1 MLPRKLKMYVKEP
14 PEKESKQSMDTM
26 DFSLHKRDDSILT
39 ETINI
44 IPAEDDVFLPHLIR
58 PLTLFGAG
66 MVKAVNAAVSKNEL
80 IGIVSLKYNVE
91 QPKHTDFY
99 DIGTAMKVI
108 QVVESTS
115 DYIKVLIEGVVRIR
129 ITEYIQTEPYYKA
142 RVEELREFTEK
153 SETIDVLVQSVKTLF
168 KLSAMLGKTLPKKII
183 PMIDNINNPS
193 ILADLVAI
201 YLELSIDEKQ
211 KLLEMVDP
219 QKRLRIVFHH
229 LNKDV
234 QLREVQGKIDED
246 VAKEMSKA
254 QREYFLREQ
263 LKAIQ
268 KELGKEDPHIEEIN
282 KLEERIKEAKMPKE
296 VEIVAIK
303 ELDRL
308 RDINPA
314 SAEYPVSRTYLES
327 LINIPW
333 NKKTTDRL
341 DIHQAE
347 KILDED
353 HYGLEKVK
361 ERILEFLSVH
371 KLKEKIR
378 GPILCF
384 CGPPGT
390 GKTSLGK
397 SIARALGRRF
407 IRISLGGIRDE
418 AEIRGHRRTYVGALP
433 GRIMQEICRAGYS
446 NPVFML
452 DEIDKIGAD
461 FRGDPASALL
471 EVLDPEQNFS
481 FVDNYLDISFD
492 LSNVLFITT
501 ANILDTVH
509 TSLKDRME
517 VIYLSGYSEDEKL
530 KIAHKFLIP
539 KQIKENGLEQHIIT
553 FQDQS
558 IFKVIRDYTR
568 EAGLRNLEREI
579 ASVCRK
585 VAKEIVAGAQITK
598 ESSPNLVEKFLGP
611 RKYFYQVADEEDR
624 IGVVTGLAWT
634 ETGGDIIFVE
644 ASRMKG
650 EKELTLTGQ
659 LGNVMQESAIAA
671 LSYIRSNAKRL
682 GIDEHFYDTS
692 EIHIHVPSGAIPKDG
707 PSAGITMCIALIS
720 LLTGRQAR
728 REAALTGEI
737 TLTGNM
743 LPIGGIKEKVLAAIR
758 AGVKTI
764 ILPAKN
770 KDDFEEIDKEIRQK
784 IQCIYIQK
792 VDEAINHVLI

>member
-1 MLPRKLKMYVKEP
+1 MTKKAK
-14 PEKESKQSMDTM
+14 
-26 DFSLHKRDDSILT
+26 FSFHKRDDGILP
-39 ETINI
+39 EIVSI
-44 IPAEDDVFLPHLIR
+44 IPLKDDVVFPHLIR
-58 PLTLFGAG
+58 PLSLSGEET
-66 MVKAVNAAVSKNEL
+66 VKALNEAVSRNEL
-80 IGIVSLKYNVE
+80 IGLVALKYDVE
-91 QPKHTDFY
+91 SPKHTDFY
-99 DIGTAMKVI
+99 DVGTAARIV
-108 QVVESTS
+108 QVFESTS
-115 DYIKVLIEGVVRIR
+115 NNIKFLVEGVVRIKV
-129 ITEYIQTEPYYKA
+129 IEYLQTEPHYKA
-142 RVEELREFTEK
+142 RIEELREFTEK

-168 KLSAMLGKTLPKKII
+168 KLSAMLGKTLPKDIL
-183 PMIDNINNPS
+183 PMIDNVNNPS
-193 ILADLVAI
+193 MLADLVAI
-201 YLELSIDEKQ
+201 YLELSVDEKQ
-211 KLLEMVDP
+211 KLLEMIDP
-219 QKRLRIVFHH
+219 QKRLRIVFHY
-229 LNKDV
+229 LNKEV
-234 QLREVQGKIDED
+234 QIREVQGKIDEE
-246 VAKEMSKA
+246 VAKEMTKT

-268 KELGKEDPHIEEIN
+268 KELGKDDPHMEEIN

-296 VEIVAIK
+296 VEEVAIK

-314 SAEYPVSRTYLES
+314 SAEYPVSRTYLDY

-333 NKKTTDRL
+333 NKKTVDSL
-341 DIHQAE
+341 DIRQAE
-347 KILDED
+347 KILNED

-371 KLKEKIR
+371 KLKEKLK

-397 SIARALGRRF
+397 SIARALGRKF

-433 GRIMQEICRAGYS
+433 GRVMQEICRAGYS

-481 FVDNYLDISFD
+481 FVDHYLDVSFD

-509 TSLKDRME
+509 TALKDRME
-517 VIYLSGYSEDEKL
+517 VIYLPGYSEDEKL
-530 KIAHKFLIP
+530 KIAQQFLIP
-539 KQIKENGLEQHIIT
+539 KQLRENGLEEHPVI
-553 FQDQS
+553 FMDQS
-558 IFKVIRDYTR
+558 IYKIILEYTR

-579 ASVCRK
+579 ASICRK
-585 VAKEIVAGAQITK
+585 IAKEIVAGEQITK
-598 ESSPNLVEKFLGP
+598 EVRPDSVEKFLGP
-611 RKYFYQVADEEDR
+611 RKYFYQVTDEEDR

-659 LGNVMQESAIAA
+659 LGDVMQESAIAA

-682 GIDEHFYDTS
+682 DIEENFYDTS

-707 PSAGITMCIALIS
+707 PSAGITMCMALIS
-720 LLTGRQAR
+720 LLTGRYAK
-728 REAALTGEI
+728 REVALTGEV
-737 TLTGNM
+737 TLTGNV
-743 LPIGGIKEKVLAAIR
+743 LPIGGVKEKVLAAIR

-764 ILPAKN
+764 VLPLKN
-770 KDDFEEIDKEIRQK
+770 KDDFEEIDAEIRNK
-784 IQCIYIQK
+784 IRCVYIQK
-792 VDEAINHVLI
+792 IDDAINTVLIQKQ

>member
-1 MLPRKLKMYVKEP
+1 LEMTKKAK
-14 PEKESKQSMDTM
+14 
-26 DFSLHKRDDSILT
+26 FSFHRRDDGILP
-39 ETINI
+39 EIISI
-44 IPAEDDVFLPHLIR
+44 IPLKDDVVFPHLIR
-58 PLTLFGAG
+58 PLSLSGEET
-66 MVKAVNAAVSKNEL
+66 VKALNEAISRNEL
-80 IGIVSLKYNVE
+80 IGIVALKYDVE
-91 QPKHTDFY
+91 SPKHTDFY
-99 DIGTAMKVI
+99 DVGTAAKIV
-108 QVVESTS
+108 QVFESTS
-115 DYIKVLIEGVVRIR
+115 DNIKFLVEGVVRIKVV
-129 ITEYIQTEPYYKA
+129 EYLQTEPHYKA
-142 RVEELREFTEK
+142 RIQELREFTEK

-168 KLSAMLGKTLPKKII
+168 KLSAMLGKTLPKDII
-183 PMIDNINNPS
+183 PMIDNVNNPS
-193 ILADLVAI
+193 MLADLVAI

-211 KLLEMVDP
+211 KLLEMIDP
-219 QKRLRIVFHH
+219 QKRLRIVFHY
-229 LNKDV
+229 LNKEV
-234 QLREVQGKIDED
+234 QVREVQGKIDEE
-246 VAKEMSKA
+246 VAKEMTKA

-263 LKAIQ
+263 LKAIH
-268 KELGKEDPHIEEIN
+268 KELGKDDPHMEEIN

-296 VEIVAIK
+296 VEEVAIK
-303 ELDRL
+303 ELERL

-314 SAEYPVSRTYLES
+314 SAEYPVSRTYLDY

-333 NKKTTDRL
+333 SKKTVDNL
-341 DIHQAE
+341 DIRQAE
-347 KILDED
+347 KILNED

-371 KLKEKIR
+371 KLKEKLK

-397 SIARALGRRF
+397 SIARSLGRKF

-433 GRIMQEICRAGYS
+433 GRVMQEICRAGYS

-481 FVDNYLDISFD
+481 FVDHYLDVSFD

-509 TSLKDRME
+509 TALKDRME
-517 VIYLSGYSEDEKL
+517 VIYLPGYSEDEKL
-530 KIAHKFLIP
+530 KIAQQFLIP
-539 KQIKENGLEQHIIT
+539 KQIRENGLEEHPVM
-553 FQDQS
+553 FQDRS
-558 IFKVIRDYTR
+558 IYKIILEYTR

-579 ASVCRK
+579 ASICRK
-585 VAKEIVAGAQITK
+585 IAKEIVAGEQITK
-598 ESSPNLVEKFLGP
+598 EIKPEGVEKFLGP
-611 RKYFYQVADEEDR
+611 RKFFYQVTDEEDR
-624 IGVVTGLAWT
+624 IGVATGLAWT

-659 LGNVMQESAIAA
+659 LGDVMQESAIAA

-682 GIDEHFYDTS
+682 SIDENFYDTS

-707 PSAGITMCIALIS
+707 PSAGITMCMALVS
-720 LLTGRQAR
+720 LLTGRYAR
-728 REAALTGEI
+728 REVALTGEV
-737 TLTGNM
+737 TLTGNV
-743 LPIGGIKEKVLAAIR
+743 LPIGGVKEKVLAAIR

-764 ILPAKN
+764 VLPLKN
-770 KDDFEEIDKEIRQK
+770 KDDFEEIDAEIRNK
-784 IQCIYIQK
+784 IQCVYIQK
-792 VDEAINHVLI
+792 IDDAINTVLIQKQ

>member
-1 MLPRKLKMYVKEP
+1 MTKKAK
-14 PEKESKQSMDTM
+14 
-26 DFSLHKRDDSILT
+26 FSFHRRDDGILP
-39 ETINI
+39 EIVSI
-44 IPAEDDVFLPHLIR
+44 IPLKDDVVFPHLIR
-58 PLTLFGAG
+58 PLSLSGEET
-66 MVKAVNAAVSKNEL
+66 VKALNEAISRNEL
-80 IGIVSLKYNVE
+80 IGIVALKYAVDS
-91 QPKHTDFY
+91 PKHTDFY
-99 DIGTAMKVI
+99 DVGTAAKIV
-108 QVVESTS
+108 QVFESTS
-115 DYIKVLIEGVVRIR
+115 DNIKFLVEGVVRIKVV
-129 ITEYIQTEPYYKA
+129 EYLQTEPHYKA
-142 RVEELREFTEK
+142 RIEELREFTEK

-168 KLSAMLGKTLPKKII
+168 KLSAMLGKTLPKDII
-183 PMIDNINNPS
+183 PMIDNVNNPS
-193 ILADLVAI
+193 MLADLVAI

-211 KLLEMVDP
+211 KLLEMIDP
-219 QKRLRIVFHH
+219 QKRLRIVFHY
-229 LNKDV
+229 LNKEV
-234 QLREVQGKIDED
+234 QTREVQGKIDEE
-246 VAKEMSKA
+246 VAKELTKT

-263 LKAIQ
+263 LKAIH
-268 KELGKEDPHIEEIN
+268 KELGKDDPHLEEIN
-282 KLEERIKEAKMPKE
+282 KLEEKIKEAKMPKE
-296 VEIVAIK
+296 VEEVAIK
-303 ELDRL
+303 ELERL

-314 SAEYPVSRTYLES
+314 SAEYPVSRTYLDY

-333 NKKTTDRL
+333 NKKTVDNL

-371 KLKEKIR
+371 KLKEKLK

-397 SIARALGRRF
+397 SIARSLGRKF

-433 GRIMQEICRAGYS
+433 GRVMQEICRAGYS

-481 FVDNYLDISFD
+481 FVDHYLDVSFD

-509 TSLKDRME
+509 TALKDRME
-517 VIYLSGYSEDEKL
+517 VIYLPGYSEDEKL
-530 KIAHKFLIP
+530 KIAQQFLIP
-539 KQIKENGLEQHIIT
+539 KQIRENGLEEHPVI
-553 FQDQS
+553 FQDPS
-558 IFKVIRDYTR
+558 IYKVIREYTR

-579 ASVCRK
+579 ASICRK
-585 VAKEIVAGAQITK
+585 IAKEIVAGEQITK
-598 ESSPNLVEKFLGP
+598 EIKPEGVEKFLGP
-611 RKYFYQVADEEDR
+611 RKFFYQVTDEEDR

-659 LGNVMQESAIAA
+659 LGDVMQESAIAA

-682 GIDEHFYDTS
+682 GIDENFYDTS

-707 PSAGITMCIALIS
+707 PSAGITMCMSLVS
-720 LLTGRQAR
+720 LLTGRYAR
-728 REAALTGEI
+728 REVALTGEV
-737 TLTGNM
+737 TLTGNV
-743 LPIGGIKEKVLAAIR
+743 LPIGGVKEKVLAAIR

-764 ILPAKN
+764 VLPLKN
-770 KDDFEEIDKEIRQK
+770 KDDFEEINAEIRNK
-784 IQCIYIQK
+784 IQCVYIQK
-792 VDEAINHVLI
+792 IDDAVNTVLI

>member
-1 MLPRKLKMYVKEP
+1 MTKKAK
-14 PEKESKQSMDTM
+14 
-26 DFSLHKRDDSILT
+26 FSFHRRDDGILP
-39 ETINI
+39 EIISI
-44 IPAEDDVFLPHLIR
+44 IPLKDDVVFPHLIR
-58 PLTLFGAG
+58 PLSLSGEET
-66 MVKAVNAAVSKNEL
+66 VKALNEAISRNEL
-80 IGIVSLKYNVE
+80 IGIVALRYDVE
-91 QPKHTDFY
+91 SPKHTDFY
-99 DIGTAMKVI
+99 DVGTAAKVI
-108 QVVESTS
+108 QVFESTS
-115 DYIKVLIEGVVRIR
+115 DNIKFLLEGVVRIK
-129 ITEYIQTEPYYKA
+129 ITEYLQTEPYYKA
-142 RVEELREFTEK
+142 RIEELREFTEK

-168 KLSAMLGKTLPKKII
+168 KLSAMLGKTLPKDII
-183 PMIDNINNPS
+183 PMIDNVNNPS
-193 ILADLVAI
+193 MLADLVTI

-211 KLLEMVDP
+211 KLLEMIDP
-219 QKRLRIVFHH
+219 QKRLRIVFHY
-229 LNKDV
+229 LNKEV
-234 QLREVQGKIDED
+234 QIREVRGKIDEE
-246 VAKEMSKA
+246 VTKEMTKA

-268 KELGKEDPHIEEIN
+268 KELGKDDPHMEEIN

-296 VEIVAIK
+296 VEEVAIK
-303 ELDRL
+303 ELERL

-314 SAEYPVSRTYLES
+314 SAEYPVSRTYLDY

-333 NKKTTDRL
+333 NKKTVDNL

-347 KILDED
+347 KILNED

-371 KLKEKIR
+371 KLKEKLK

-397 SIARALGRRF
+397 SIARALGRKF

-433 GRIMQEICRAGYS
+433 GRVMQEICRSGYS

-481 FVDNYLDISFD
+481 FVDHYLDVSFD

-509 TSLKDRME
+509 ISLKDRME
-517 VIYLSGYSEDEKL
+517 VIYLPGYSEDEKL
-530 KIAHKFLIP
+530 KIAQQFLIP
-539 KQIKENGLEQHIIT
+539 KQIRENGLEGHPVM

-558 IFKVIRDYTR
+558 IYKVILEYTR

-579 ASVCRK
+579 ASICRK
-585 VAKEIVAGAQITK
+585 IAKEIVAGQQITS
-598 ESSPNLVEKFLGP
+598 EVRPEIVEKFLGP
-611 RKYFYQVADEEDR
+611 RKFFYQVTDEEDR
-624 IGVVTGLAWT
+624 IGVATGIAWT

-659 LGNVMQESAIAA
+659 LGDVMQESAIAA

-682 GIDEHFYDTS
+682 GIDENFYDTS

-707 PSAGITMCIALIS
+707 PSAGITMCMALIS
-720 LLTGRQAR
+720 LLTGKYAR
-728 REAALTGEI
+728 REVALTGEV
-737 TLTGNM
+737 TLTGNI
-743 LPIGGIKEKVLAAIR
+743 LPIGGVKEKVLAAIR

-764 ILPAKN
+764 VLPLKN
-770 KDDFEEIDKEIRQK
+770 KDDFEEIDAEIRNK
-784 IQCIYIQK
+784 IQCVYIQK
-792 VDEAINHVLI
+792 IDDAINTVLI

>member
-1 MLPRKLKMYVKEP
+1 
-14 PEKESKQSMDTM
+14 
-26 DFSLHKRDDSILT
+26 
-39 ETINI
+39 
-44 IPAEDDVFLPHLIR
+44 
-58 PLTLFGAG
+58 
-66 MVKAVNAAVSKNEL
+66 
-80 IGIVSLKYNVE
+80 
-91 QPKHTDFY
+91 
-99 DIGTAMKVI
+99 
-108 QVVESTS
+108 
-115 DYIKVLIEGVVRIR
+115 
-129 ITEYIQTEPYYKA
+129 
-142 RVEELREFTEK
+142 
-153 SETIDVLVQSVKTLF
+153 
-168 KLSAMLGKTLPKKII
+168 
-183 PMIDNINNPS
+183 
-193 ILADLVAI
+193 

-211 KLLEMVDP
+211 KLLEMIDP
-219 QKRLRIVFHH
+219 QKRLRIVFHY
-229 LNKDV
+229 LNKEV
-234 QLREVQGKIDED
+234 QIREVRGKIDEE
-246 VAKEMSKA
+246 VTKEMTKA

-268 KELGKEDPHIEEIN
+268 KELGKDDPHMEEIN

-296 VEIVAIK
+296 VEEVAIK
-303 ELDRL
+303 ELERL

-314 SAEYPVSRTYLES
+314 SAEYPVSRTYLDY

-333 NKKTTDRL
+333 NKKTVDSL
-341 DIHQAE
+341 DIRQAE
-347 KILDED
+347 KILNED

-371 KLKEKIR
+371 KLKEKLK

-397 SIARALGRRF
+397 SIARSLGRKF

-433 GRIMQEICRAGYS
+433 GRVMQEICRAGYS

-481 FVDNYLDISFD
+481 FVDHYLDVSFD

-509 TSLKDRME
+509 ISLKDRME
-517 VIYLSGYSEDEKL
+517 VIYLPGYSEDEKL
-530 KIAHKFLIP
+530 KIAQQFLIP
-539 KQIKENGLEQHIIT
+539 KQIRENGLEGHPVM

-558 IFKVIRDYTR
+558 IYKVIREYTR

-579 ASVCRK
+579 ASICRK
-585 VAKEIVAGAQITK
+585 IAKEIVAGEQITS
-598 ESSPNLVEKFLGP
+598 EVRPEIVEKFLGP
-611 RKYFYQVADEEDR
+611 RKFFYQVTDEEDR
-624 IGVVTGLAWT
+624 IGVATGLAWT

-659 LGNVMQESAIAA
+659 LGDVMQESAIAA

-682 GIDEHFYDTS
+682 GIDENFYDTS

-707 PSAGITMCIALIS
+707 PSAGITMCMALIS
-720 LLTGRQAR
+720 LLTGRYAR
-728 REAALTGEI
+728 REVALTGEV
-737 TLTGNM
+737 TLTGNV
-743 LPIGGIKEKVLAAIR
+743 LPIGGVKEKVLAAIR

-764 ILPAKN
+764 VLPLKN
-770 KDDFEEIDKEIRQK
+770 KDDFEE
-784 IQCIYIQK
+784 
-792 VDEAINHVLI
+792 

>member
-1 MLPRKLKMYVKEP
+1 MTKKAN
-14 PEKESKQSMDTM
+14 
-26 DFSLHKRDDSILT
+26 FSFHRRDDGILP
-39 ETINI
+39 EIISI
-44 IPAEDDVFLPHLIR
+44 IPLKDDVVFPHLIR
-58 PLTLFGAG
+58 PVSLSGEET
-66 MVKAVNAAVSKNEL
+66 VKALNEAISRNEL
-80 IGIVSLKYNVE
+80 IGIVALKYDVE
-91 QPKHTDFY
+91 SPKHTDFY
-99 DIGTAMKVI
+99 DVGTAAKIVH
-108 QVVESTS
+108 VFESTS
-115 DYIKVLIEGVVRIR
+115 DNIKFLLEGVVRIKVV
-129 ITEYIQTEPYYKA
+129 EYLQTEPHYKA
-142 RVEELREFTEK
+142 RIEELREFTEK

-168 KLSAMLGKTLPKKII
+168 KLSAMLGKTLPKDII
-183 PMIDNINNPS
+183 PMIDNVNNPS
-193 ILADLVAI
+193 MLADLVTI

-211 KLLEMVDP
+211 KLLEMIDP
-219 QKRLRIVFHH
+219 QKRLRIVFHY
-229 LNKDV
+229 LNKEV
-234 QLREVQGKIDED
+234 QIREVRGKIDEE
-246 VAKEMSKA
+246 VTKEMTKA

-263 LKAIQ
+263 LKAVQ
-268 KELGKEDPHIEEIN
+268 KELGKDDPHMEEIN

-296 VEIVAIK
+296 VEEVAIK
-303 ELDRL
+303 ELERL

-314 SAEYPVSRTYLES
+314 SAEYPVSRTYLDY

-333 NKKTTDRL
+333 NKKTVDSL

-347 KILDED
+347 KILNED

-371 KLKEKIR
+371 KLKEKLK

-397 SIARALGRRF
+397 SIARSLGRKF

-433 GRIMQEICRAGYS
+433 GRVMQEICRAGYS

-481 FVDNYLDISFD
+481 FVDHYLDVSFD

-509 TSLKDRME
+509 ISLKDRME
-517 VIYLSGYSEDEKL
+517 VIYLPGYSEDEKL
-530 KIAHKFLIP
+530 KIAQQFLIP
-539 KQIKENGLEQHIIT
+539 KQIRENGLEEHPVI

-558 IFKVIRDYTR
+558 IYKVILEYTR

-579 ASVCRK
+579 ASICRK
-585 VAKEIVAGAQITK
+585 IAKEIVAGEQITS
-598 ESSPNLVEKFLGP
+598 EVRPEIVEKFLGP
-611 RKYFYQVADEEDR
+611 RKFFYQVTDEEDR

-659 LGNVMQESAIAA
+659 LGDVMQESAIAA

-682 GIDEHFYDTS
+682 GIDENFYDTS

-707 PSAGITMCIALIS
+707 PSAGITMCMALIS
-720 LLTGRQAR
+720 LLTGRYAR
-728 REAALTGEI
+728 REVALTGEV
-737 TLTGNM
+737 TLTGNI
-743 LPIGGIKEKVLAAIR
+743 LPIGGVKEKVLAAIR
-758 AGVKTI
+758 AGVKTLV
-764 ILPAKN
+764 LPLKN
-770 KDDFEEIDKEIRQK
+770 KDDFEEINAEIRNK
-784 IQCIYIQK
+784 IQCVYIQK
-792 VDEAINHVLI
+792 IDDAINTVLI

>member
-1 MLPRKLKMYVKEP
+1 MTKKAN
-14 PEKESKQSMDTM
+14 
-26 DFSLHKRDDSILT
+26 FSFHRRDDGVLPEVIS
-39 ETINI
+39 I
-44 IPAEDDVFLPHLIR
+44 IPLKDDVVFPHLIR
-58 PLTLFGAG
+58 PLSLSGEET
-66 MVKAVNAAVSKNEL
+66 VKALNEAISRNEL
-80 IGIVSLKYNVE
+80 IGIVALKYDVE
-91 QPKHTDFY
+91 SPKHTDFY
-99 DIGTAMKVI
+99 DVGTAAKIV
-108 QVVESTS
+108 QVFESTS
-115 DYIKVLIEGVVRIR
+115 DNIKFLVEGVVRIKVV
-129 ITEYIQTEPYYKA
+129 EYLQTEPHYKA
-142 RVEELREFTEK
+142 RIQELREFTEK

-168 KLSAMLGKTLPKKII
+168 KLSAMLGKTLPKDII
-183 PMIDNINNPS
+183 PMIDNVNNPS
-193 ILADLVAI
+193 MLADLVAI

-211 KLLEMVDP
+211 KLLEMIDP
-219 QKRLRIVFHH
+219 QKRLRIVFHY
-229 LNKDV
+229 LNKEV
-234 QLREVQGKIDED
+234 QIREVQGKIDDE
-246 VAKEMSKA
+246 VAKEMTKA

-263 LKAIQ
+263 LKAIH
-268 KELGKEDPHIEEIN
+268 KELGKDDPHMEEIN

-296 VEIVAIK
+296 VEEVAIK
-303 ELDRL
+303 ELERL

-314 SAEYPVSRTYLES
+314 SAEYPVSRTYLDY

-333 NKKTTDRL
+333 NKKTVDNL

-371 KLKEKIR
+371 KLKEKLK

-397 SIARALGRRF
+397 SIARSLGRKF

-433 GRIMQEICRAGYS
+433 GRVMQEICRAGYS

-481 FVDNYLDISFD
+481 FVDHYLDVSFD

-509 TSLKDRME
+509 TALKDRME
-517 VIYLSGYSEDEKL
+517 VIYLPGYSEDEKL
-530 KIAHKFLIP
+530 KIAQQFLIP
-539 KQIKENGLEQHIIT
+539 KQIRENGLEEHPVI

-558 IFKVIRDYTR
+558 IYKVIREYTR

-579 ASVCRK
+579 ASICRK
-585 VAKEIVAGAQITK
+585 IAKEIVAGEPITNEIK
-598 ESSPNLVEKFLGP
+598 PEGVEKFLGP
-611 RKYFYQVADEEDR
+611 RKFFYQVTDEEDR

-659 LGNVMQESAIAA
+659 LGDVMQESAIAA

-682 GIDEHFYDTS
+682 GIDENFYDTS

-707 PSAGITMCIALIS
+707 PSAGITMCMALVS
-720 LLTGRQAR
+720 LLTGRHAR
-728 REAALTGEI
+728 REVALTGEV
-737 TLTGNM
+737 TLTGNV
-743 LPIGGIKEKVLAAIR
+743 LPIGGVKEKVLAAIR

-764 ILPAKN
+764 VLPLKN
-770 KDDFEEIDKEIRQK
+770 KDDFEEIGAEIRSK
-784 IQCIYIQK
+784 IQCVYIQK
-792 VDEAINHVLI
+792 IDDAVNTVLV

>member
-1 MLPRKLKMYVKEP
+1 MTKKAK
-14 PEKESKQSMDTM
+14 
-26 DFSLHKRDDSILT
+26 FSFHRRDDGILP
-39 ETINI
+39 EIISI
-44 IPAEDDVFLPHLIR
+44 IPLKDDVVFPHLIR
-58 PLTLFGAG
+58 PLSLSGEET
-66 MVKAVNAAVSKNEL
+66 VKALNEAISRNEL
-80 IGIVSLKYNVE
+80 IGIVALKYDVE
-91 QPKHTDFY
+91 SPKHTDFY
-99 DIGTAMKVI
+99 DVGTAAKVI
-108 QVVESTS
+108 QVFESTS
-115 DYIKVLIEGVVRIR
+115 DNIKFLLEGVIRIKV
-129 ITEYIQTEPYYKA
+129 TEYLQTEPYYKA

-168 KLSAMLGKTLPKKII
+168 KLSAMLGKTLPKDII
-183 PMIDNINNPS
+183 PMIDNVNNPS
-193 ILADLVAI
+193 MLADLVAI

-211 KLLEMVDP
+211 KLLEMIDP
-219 QKRLRIVFHH
+219 QKRLRIVFHY
-229 LNKDV
+229 LNKEV
-234 QLREVQGKIDED
+234 QIREVRGKIDEE
-246 VAKEMSKA
+246 VTKEMTKA

-268 KELGKEDPHIEEIN
+268 KELGKDDPHMEEIN
-282 KLEERIKEAKMPKE
+282 KLEKRIKEAKMPKE
-296 VEIVAIK
+296 VEEVASK
-303 ELDRL
+303 ELERL

-314 SAEYPVSRTYLES
+314 SAEYPVSRTYLDY

-333 NKKTTDRL
+333 NKKTVDNL

-371 KLKEKIR
+371 KLKEKLK

-397 SIARALGRRF
+397 SIARSLGRKF

-433 GRIMQEICRAGYS
+433 GRVMQEICRAGYS

-481 FVDNYLDISFD
+481 FVDHYLDVSFD

-509 TSLKDRME
+509 ISLKDRME
-517 VIYLSGYSEDEKL
+517 VIYLPGYSEDEKL
-530 KIAHKFLIP
+530 KIAQQFLIP
-539 KQIKENGLEQHIIT
+539 KQIRENGLEEHPVM

-558 IFKVIRDYTR
+558 IYKIILEYTR

-579 ASVCRK
+579 ASICRK
-585 VAKEIVAGAQITK
+585 IAKEIVAGEQITS
-598 ESSPNLVEKFLGP
+598 EVRPEIVEKFLGP
-611 RKYFYQVADEEDR
+611 RKFFYQVTDEEDR

-659 LGNVMQESAIAA
+659 LGDVMQESAIAA

-682 GIDEHFYDTS
+682 GIDENFYDTS

-707 PSAGITMCIALIS
+707 PSAGITMCMALIS
-720 LLTGRQAR
+720 LLTGRYAR
-728 REAALTGEI
+728 REVALTGEV
-737 TLTGNM
+737 TLTGNV
-743 LPIGGIKEKVLAAIR
+743 LPIGGVKEKVLAAIR
-758 AGVKTI
+758 AGVKTLV
-764 ILPAKN
+764 LPLKN
-770 KDDFEEIDKEIRQK
+770 KDDFEEIDAEIRNK
-784 IQCIYIQK
+784 IQCVYIQK
-792 VDEAINHVLI
+792 IDDAVNTVLI

>member
-1 MLPRKLKMYVKEP
+1 MEMTKKAK
-14 PEKESKQSMDTM
+14 
-26 DFSLHKRDDSILT
+26 FSFHRRDDGVLPEVIS
-39 ETINI
+39 I
-44 IPAEDDVFLPHLIR
+44 IPLKDDVVFPHLIR
-58 PLTLFGAG
+58 PLSLSGEET
-66 MVKAVNAAVSKNEL
+66 VKALNEAVSRNEL
-80 IGIVSLKYNVE
+80 IGIVALKYDVE
-91 QPKHTDFY
+91 SPKHTDFY
-99 DIGTAMKVI
+99 DIGTAAKIV
-108 QVVESTS
+108 QVFESTT
-115 DYIKVLIEGVVRIR
+115 DNIKFLVEGVVRIKV
-129 ITEYIQTEPYYKA
+129 IEYLQTEPHYKA
-142 RVEELREFTEK
+142 RIQELREFTEK

-168 KLSAMLGKTLPKKII
+168 KLSAMLGKTLPKDII
-183 PMIDNINNPS
+183 PMIDNVNNPS
-193 ILADLVAI
+193 MLADLVAI

-211 KLLEMVDP
+211 KLLEMIDP
-219 QKRLRIVFHH
+219 QKRLRIVFHY
-229 LNKDV
+229 LNKEV
-234 QLREVQGKIDED
+234 QIREVQGKIDEE
-246 VAKEMSKA
+246 VAKEMTKA

-263 LKAIQ
+263 LKAIH
-268 KELGKEDPHIEEIN
+268 KELGKDDPHMEEIN

-296 VEIVAIK
+296 VEEVAIK
-303 ELDRL
+303 ELERL

-314 SAEYPVSRTYLES
+314 SAEYPVSRTYLDY

-333 NKKTTDRL
+333 NKKTVDNL

-371 KLKEKIR
+371 KLKEKLK

-397 SIARALGRRF
+397 SIARSLGRKF

-433 GRIMQEICRAGYS
+433 GRVMQEICRAGYS

-481 FVDNYLDISFD
+481 FVDHYLDVSFD

-509 TSLKDRME
+509 TALKDRME
-517 VIYLSGYSEDEKL
+517 VIYLPGYSEDEKL
-530 KIAHKFLIP
+530 KIAQQFLIP
-539 KQIKENGLEQHIIT
+539 KQIRENGLEEHPVI
-553 FQDQS
+553 FHDQS
-558 IFKVIRDYTR
+558 IYKVIREYTR

-579 ASVCRK
+579 ASICRK
-585 VAKEIVAGAQITK
+585 IAKEIVAGEQVTK
-598 ESSPNLVEKFLGP
+598 EVQPDSVEKFLGP
-611 RKYFYQVADEEDR
+611 RKYFYQVTDEEDR

-659 LGNVMQESAIAA
+659 LGEVMQESAIAA

-682 GIDEHFYDTS
+682 GIDENFYDTS

-707 PSAGITMCIALIS
+707 PSAGITMCMALVS
-720 LLTGRQAR
+720 LLTGRYAR
-728 REAALTGEI
+728 REVALTGEV
-737 TLTGNM
+737 TLTGNV
-743 LPIGGIKEKVLAAIR
+743 LPIGGVKEKVLAAIR

-764 ILPAKN
+764 VLPFKN
-770 KDDFEEIDKEIRQK
+770 KDDFEEIDAEIRSK
-784 IQCIYIQK
+784 IQCVYIQK
-792 VDEAINHVLI
+792 IDDAVNTVLI

>member
-1 MLPRKLKMYVKEP
+1 MTKKAK
-14 PEKESKQSMDTM
+14 
-26 DFSLHKRDDSILT
+26 FSFHRRDDGVLPEVIS
-39 ETINI
+39 I
-44 IPAEDDVFLPHLIR
+44 IPLKDDVVFPHLIR
-58 PLTLFGAG
+58 PLSLSGEET
-66 MVKAVNAAVSKNEL
+66 VKALNEAISRNEL
-80 IGIVSLKYNVE
+80 IGIVALKYDVE
-91 QPKHTDFY
+91 SPKHTDFY
-99 DIGTAMKVI
+99 DVGTAAKIV
-108 QVVESTS
+108 QVFESTS
-115 DYIKVLIEGVVRIR
+115 DNIKFLVEGVVRIKVV
-129 ITEYIQTEPYYKA
+129 EYLQTEPHYKA
-142 RVEELREFTEK
+142 RIQELREFTEK

-168 KLSAMLGKTLPKKII
+168 KLSAMLGKTLPKDII
-183 PMIDNINNPS
+183 PMIDNVNNPS
-193 ILADLVAI
+193 MLADLVAI

-211 KLLEMVDP
+211 KLLEMIDP
-219 QKRLRIVFHH
+219 QKRLRIVFHY
-229 LNKDV
+229 LNKEV
-234 QLREVQGKIDED
+234 QIREVQGKIDEE
-246 VAKEMSKA
+246 VAKEMTKA

-263 LKAIQ
+263 LKAIH
-268 KELGKEDPHIEEIN
+268 KELGKDDPHMEEIN

-296 VEIVAIK
+296 VEEVAIK
-303 ELDRL
+303 ELERL

-314 SAEYPVSRTYLES
+314 SAEYPVSRTYLDY

-333 NKKTTDRL
+333 SKKTVDNL

-347 KILDED
+347 KILNED

-371 KLKEKIR
+371 KLKEKLK

-397 SIARALGRRF
+397 SIARSLGRKF

-433 GRIMQEICRAGYS
+433 GRVMQEICRAGYS

-481 FVDNYLDISFD
+481 FVDHYLDVSFD

-509 TSLKDRME
+509 TALKDRME
-517 VIYLSGYSEDEKL
+517 VIYLPGYSEDEKL
-530 KIAHKFLIP
+530 KIAQQFLIP
-539 KQIKENGLEQHIIT
+539 KQIRENGLEEHPVI
-553 FQDQS
+553 FQAQS
-558 IFKVIRDYTR
+558 IYKVIREYTR

-579 ASVCRK
+579 ASICRK
-585 VAKEIVAGAQITK
+585 IAKEIVAGEQITK
-598 ESSPNLVEKFLGP
+598 EIKPEGLDKFLGP
-611 RKYFYQVADEEDR
+611 RKFFYQVTDEEDR

-659 LGNVMQESAIAA
+659 LGEVMQESAIAA

-682 GIDEHFYDTS
+682 GIDENFYDTS

-707 PSAGITMCIALIS
+707 PSAGITMCMALVS
-720 LLTGRQAR
+720 LLTGRYAR
-728 REAALTGEI
+728 REVALTGEV
-737 TLTGNM
+737 TLTGNV
-743 LPIGGIKEKVLAAIR
+743 LPIGGVKEKVLAAIR

-764 ILPAKN
+764 VLPLKN
-770 KDDFEEIDKEIRQK
+770 KDDFEEINAEIRNK
-784 IQCIYIQK
+784 IQCVYIQK
-792 VDEAINHVLI
+792 IDDAVNTVLIQKQ

>member
-1 MLPRKLKMYVKEP
+1 M
-14 PEKESKQSMDTM
+14 
-26 DFSLHKRDDSILT
+26 
-39 ETINI
+39 
-44 IPAEDDVFLPHLIR
+44 A
-58 PLTLFGAG
+58 
-66 MVKAVNAAVSKNEL
+66 
-80 IGIVSLKYNVE
+80 LKYDVE
-91 QPKHTDFY
+91 SPKHTDFY
-99 DIGTAMKVI
+99 DVGTAAKIVQVFESTYDNIKFLVEGMARIK
-108 QVVESTS
+108 VVE
-115 DYIKVLIEGVVRIR
+115 YL
-129 ITEYIQTEPYYKA
+129 QTEPHYKA
-142 RVEELREFTEK
+142 RIQELREFTEK

-168 KLSAMLGKTLPKKII
+168 KLSAMLGKTLPKDII
-183 PMIDNINNPS
+183 PMIDNVNNPS
-193 ILADLVAI
+193 MLADLVAI
-201 YLELSIDEKQ
+201 YLELPIDEKQ
-211 KLLEMVDP
+211 KLLEMIDP
-219 QKRLRIVFHH
+219 QKRLKIVFHY
-229 LNKDV
+229 LNKEV
-234 QLREVQGKIDED
+234 QIREVQGKIDDE
-246 VAKEMSKA
+246 VAKEMTKT

-263 LKAIQ
+263 LKAIH
-268 KELGKEDPHIEEIN
+268 KELGKDDPHMEEIN

-296 VEIVAIK
+296 VEEVAIK
-303 ELDRL
+303 ELERL

-314 SAEYPVSRTYLES
+314 SAEYPVSRTYLDYR
-327 LINIPW
+327 INIPW
-333 NKKTTDRL
+333 NKKTVDNL
-341 DIHQAE
+341 DIRQAE

-371 KLKEKIR
+371 KLKEKLK

-397 SIARALGRRF
+397 SIARSLGRKF

-433 GRIMQEICRAGYS
+433 GRVMQEICRAGYS

-481 FVDNYLDISFD
+481 FVDHYLDVSFD

-509 TSLKDRME
+509 TALKDRME
-517 VIYLSGYSEDEKL
+517 VIYLPGYSEDEKL
-530 KIAHKFLIP
+530 KIAQQFLIP
-539 KQIKENGLEQHIIT
+539 KQIRENGLEEHPVI

-558 IFKVIRDYTR
+558 IYKIIREYTR

-579 ASVCRK
+579 ASICRK
-585 VAKEIVAGAQITK
+585 IAKEIVAGEQITK
-598 ESSPNLVEKFLGP
+598 EIKPEGVEKFLGP
-611 RKYFYQVADEEDR
+611 RKFFYQVTDEEDR

-659 LGNVMQESAIAA
+659 LGDVMQESAIAA

-682 GIDEHFYDTS
+682 GIDENFYDTS

-707 PSAGITMCIALIS
+707 PSAGITMCMALVS
-720 LLTGRQAR
+720 LLTGRYAR
-728 REAALTGEI
+728 REVALTGEV
-737 TLTGNM
+737 TLTGIV
-743 LPIGGIKEKVLAAIR
+743 LPIGGVKEKVLAAIR

-764 ILPAKN
+764 VLPLKN
-770 KDDFEEIDKEIRQK
+770 KDDFEEINAEIRSK
-784 IQCIYIQK
+784 IQCVYIQK
-792 VDEAINHVLI
+792 IDDAVNTVLI

>member
-1 MLPRKLKMYVKEP
+1 LEMTQKAKFSFHRGDDGILPEVI
-14 PEKESKQSMDTM
+14 S
-26 DFSLHKRDDSILT
+26 
-39 ETINI
+39 I
-44 IPAEDDVFLPHLIR
+44 IPLKDDVVFPHLIR
-58 PLTLFGAG
+58 PVSLSGEET
-66 MVKAVNAAVSKNEL
+66 VKALNEAISRNEL
-80 IGIVSLKYNVE
+80 IGIVALKYDVE
-91 QPKHTDFY
+91 SPKHTDFY
-99 DIGTAMKVI
+99 DVGTAAKIV
-108 QVVESTS
+108 QVFESTS
-115 DYIKVLIEGVVRIR
+115 DNIKFLVEGIVRIKVV
-129 ITEYIQTEPYYKA
+129 EYLQTEPHYKA

-168 KLSAMLGKTLPKKII
+168 KLSAMLGKTLPKDII
-183 PMIDNINNPS
+183 PMIDNVNNPS
-193 ILADLVAI
+193 MLADLVAI

-211 KLLEMVDP
+211 KLLEMIDP
-219 QKRLRIVFHH
+219 QKRLRIVFHY
-229 LNKDV
+229 LNKEV
-234 QLREVQGKIDED
+234 QIREVQGKIDED
-246 VAKEMSKA
+246 VAKEMTKT

-268 KELGKEDPHIEEIN
+268 KELGKDDPHLEEIN

-296 VEIVAIK
+296 VEEVAIK
-303 ELDRL
+303 ELERL

-314 SAEYPVSRTYLES
+314 SAEYPVSRTYLDY

-333 NKKTTDRL
+333 NKKTVDNL

-371 KLKEKIR
+371 KLKEKLK

-397 SIARALGRRF
+397 SIARSLGRKF

-433 GRIMQEICRAGYS
+433 GRVMQEICRAGYS

-481 FVDNYLDISFD
+481 FVDHYLDVSFD

-509 TSLKDRME
+509 ISLKDRME
-517 VIYLSGYSEDEKL
+517 VIYLPGYSEDEKL
-530 KIAHKFLIP
+530 KIAQQFLIP
-539 KQIKENGLEQHIIT
+539 KQIRENGLEEHPVM

-558 IFKVIRDYTR
+558 IYKIILEYTR

-579 ASVCRK
+579 ASICRK
-585 VAKEIVAGAQITK
+585 IAKEIVAGEQITS
-598 ESSPNLVEKFLGP
+598 EVRPEIVEKFLGP
-611 RKYFYQVADEEDR
+611 RKFFYQVTDEEDR

-659 LGNVMQESAIAA
+659 LGDVMQESAIAA

-682 GIDEHFYDTS
+682 GIDENFYDTS

-707 PSAGITMCIALIS
+707 PSAGITMCMALIS
-720 LLTGRQAR
+720 LLTGRYAR
-728 REAALTGEI
+728 REVALTGEV
-737 TLTGNM
+737 TLTGNV
-743 LPIGGIKEKVLAAIR
+743 LPIGGVKEKVLAAIR
-758 AGVKTI
+758 AGVKTLV
-764 ILPAKN
+764 LPLKN
-770 KDDFEEIDKEIRQK
+770 KDDFEEIDAEIRNK
-784 IQCIYIQK
+784 IQCVYIQK
-792 VDEAINHVLI
+792 IDDAVNTVLI

>member
-1 MLPRKLKMYVKEP
+1 MEMTKKAK
-14 PEKESKQSMDTM
+14 
-26 DFSLHKRDDSILT
+26 FSFHRRDDGILP
-39 ETINI
+39 EVISI
-44 IPAEDDVFLPHLIR
+44 IPLKDDVVFPHLIR
-58 PLTLFGAG
+58 PVSLSGEET
-66 MVKAVNAAVSKNEL
+66 VKALNEAISRNEL
-80 IGIVSLKYNVE
+80 IGIVALKYDVE
-91 QPKHTDFY
+91 SPKHTDFY
-99 DIGTAMKVI
+99 DVGTAAKIV
-108 QVVESTS
+108 QVFESTS
-115 DYIKVLIEGVVRIR
+115 DNIKFLLEGVIRIKV
-129 ITEYIQTEPYYKA
+129 TEYLQTEPYYKA

-168 KLSAMLGKTLPKKII
+168 KLSAMLGKTLPKDII
-183 PMIDNINNPS
+183 PMIDNVNNPS
-193 ILADLVAI
+193 MLADLVAI

-211 KLLEMVDP
+211 KLLEMIDP
-219 QKRLRIVFHH
+219 QKRLRIVFHY
-229 LNKDV
+229 LNKEV
-234 QLREVQGKIDED
+234 QIREVRGKIDEE
-246 VAKEMSKA
+246 VTKEMTKA

-268 KELGKEDPHIEEIN
+268 KELGKDDPHMEEIN
-282 KLEERIKEAKMPKE
+282 KLEKRIKEAKMPKE
-296 VEIVAIK
+296 VEEVASK
-303 ELDRL
+303 ELERL

-314 SAEYPVSRTYLES
+314 SAEYPVSRTYLDY

-333 NKKTTDRL
+333 NKKTVDNL

-371 KLKEKIR
+371 KLKEKLK

-397 SIARALGRRF
+397 SIARSLGRKF

-433 GRIMQEICRAGYS
+433 GRVMQEICRAGYS

-481 FVDNYLDISFD
+481 FVDHYLDVSFD

-509 TSLKDRME
+509 ISLKDRME
-517 VIYLSGYSEDEKL
+517 VIYLPGYSEDEKL
-530 KIAHKFLIP
+530 KIAQQFLIP
-539 KQIKENGLEQHIIT
+539 KQIRENGLEEHPVM

-558 IFKVIRDYTR
+558 IYKIILEYTR

-579 ASVCRK
+579 ASICRK
-585 VAKEIVAGAQITK
+585 IAKEIVAGEQITS
-598 ESSPNLVEKFLGP
+598 EVRPEIVEKFLGP
-611 RKYFYQVADEEDR
+611 RKFFYQVTDEEDR

-659 LGNVMQESAIAA
+659 LGDVMQESAIAA

-682 GIDEHFYDTS
+682 GIDENFYDTS

-707 PSAGITMCIALIS
+707 PSAGITMCMALIS
-720 LLTGRQAR
+720 LLTGRYAR
-728 REAALTGEI
+728 REVALTGEV
-737 TLTGNM
+737 TLTGNV
-743 LPIGGIKEKVLAAIR
+743 LPIGGVKEKVLAAIR
-758 AGVKTI
+758 AGVKTLV
-764 ILPAKN
+764 LPLKN
-770 KDDFEEIDKEIRQK
+770 KDDFEEIDAEIRNK
-784 IQCIYIQK
+784 IQCVYIQK
-792 VDEAINHVLI
+792 IDDAINTVLI

>member
-1 MLPRKLKMYVKEP
+1 MEMTQKAK
-14 PEKESKQSMDTM
+14 
-26 DFSLHKRDDSILT
+26 FSFHRRDDGILP
-39 ETINI
+39 EVISI
-44 IPAEDDVFLPHLIR
+44 IPLKDDVVFPHLIR
-58 PLTLFGAG
+58 PLSLSGEET
-66 MVKAVNAAVSKNEL
+66 VKALNEAISRNEL
-80 IGIVSLKYNVE
+80 IGIVALKYDVE
-91 QPKHTDFY
+91 SPKHTDFY
-99 DIGTAMKVI
+99 DVGTAAKIV
-108 QVVESTS
+108 QVFESTS
-115 DYIKVLIEGVVRIR
+115 DNIKFLVEGIVRIKVV
-129 ITEYIQTEPYYKA
+129 EYLQTEPHYKA

-168 KLSAMLGKTLPKKII
+168 KLSAMLGKTLPKDII
-183 PMIDNINNPS
+183 PMIDNVNNPS
-193 ILADLVAI
+193 MLADLVAI

-211 KLLEMVDP
+211 KLLEMIDP
-219 QKRLRIVFHH
+219 QKRLRIVFHY
-229 LNKDV
+229 LNKEV
-234 QLREVQGKIDED
+234 QIREVRGKIDEE
-246 VAKEMSKA
+246 VTKEMTKA

-268 KELGKEDPHIEEIN
+268 KELGKDDPHMEEIN

-296 VEIVAIK
+296 VEEVAIK
-303 ELDRL
+303 ELERL

-314 SAEYPVSRTYLES
+314 SAEYPVSRTYLDY

-333 NKKTTDRL
+333 NKKTVDNL

-371 KLKEKIR
+371 KLKEKLK

-397 SIARALGRRF
+397 SIARSLGRKF

-433 GRIMQEICRAGYS
+433 GRVMQEICRAGYS

-481 FVDNYLDISFD
+481 FVDHYLDVSFD

-509 TSLKDRME
+509 ISLKDRME
-517 VIYLSGYSEDEKL
+517 VIYLPGYSEDEKL
-530 KIAHKFLIP
+530 KIAQQFLIP
-539 KQIKENGLEQHIIT
+539 KQIRENGLEEHPVM

-558 IFKVIRDYTR
+558 IYKIILEYTR

-579 ASVCRK
+579 ASICRK
-585 VAKEIVAGAQITK
+585 IAKEIVAGEQITS
-598 ESSPNLVEKFLGP
+598 EVRPEIVEKFLGP
-611 RKYFYQVADEEDR
+611 RKFFYQVTDEEDR

-644 ASRMKG
+644 ATRMKG

-659 LGNVMQESAIAA
+659 LGDVMQESAIAA

-682 GIDEHFYDTS
+682 GIDENFYDTS

-707 PSAGITMCIALIS
+707 PSAGITMCMALIS
-720 LLTGRQAR
+720 LLTGRYAR
-728 REAALTGEI
+728 REVALTGEV
-737 TLTGNM
+737 TLTGNV
-743 LPIGGIKEKVLAAIR
+743 LPIGGVKEKVLAAIR

-764 ILPAKN
+764 VLPLKN
-770 KDDFEEIDKEIRQK
+770 KDDFEEIDAEIRNK
-784 IQCIYIQK
+784 IQCVYIQK
-792 VDEAINHVLI
+792 IDDAINTVLI

>member
-1 MLPRKLKMYVKEP
+1 MTKKAK
-14 PEKESKQSMDTM
+14 
-26 DFSLHKRDDSILT
+26 FSFHRRDDGILP
-39 ETINI
+39 EIISI
-44 IPAEDDVFLPHLIR
+44 IPLKDDVVFPHLIR
-58 PLTLFGAG
+58 PLSLSGEET
-66 MVKAVNAAVSKNEL
+66 VKALNEAISRNEL
-80 IGIVSLKYNVE
+80 IGIVALRYDVE
-91 QPKHTDFY
+91 SPKHTDFY
-99 DIGTAMKVI
+99 DVGTAAKVI
-108 QVVESTS
+108 QVFESTS
-115 DYIKVLIEGVVRIR
+115 DNIKFLLEGVVRIKV
-129 ITEYIQTEPYYKA
+129 TEYLQTEPYYKA
-142 RVEELREFTEK
+142 RIEELREFTEK

-168 KLSAMLGKTLPKKII
+168 KLSAMLGKTLPKDII
-183 PMIDNINNPS
+183 PMIDNVNNPS
-193 ILADLVAI
+193 MLADLVTI

-211 KLLEMVDP
+211 KLLEMIDP
-219 QKRLRIVFHH
+219 QKRLRIVFHY
-229 LNKDV
+229 LNKEV
-234 QLREVQGKIDED
+234 QIREVRGKIDEE
-246 VAKEMSKA
+246 VTKEMTKA

-268 KELGKEDPHIEEIN
+268 KELGKDDPHLEEIN

-296 VEIVAIK
+296 VEEVAIK
-303 ELDRL
+303 ELERL

-314 SAEYPVSRTYLES
+314 SAEYPVSRTYLDY

-333 NKKTTDRL
+333 NKKTVDNL

-371 KLKEKIR
+371 KLKEKLK

-397 SIARALGRRF
+397 SIARSLGRKF

-433 GRIMQEICRAGYS
+433 GRVMQEICRSGYS

-481 FVDNYLDISFD
+481 FVDHYLDVSFD

-509 TSLKDRME
+509 ISLKDRME
-517 VIYLSGYSEDEKL
+517 VIYLPGYSEDEKL
-530 KIAHKFLIP
+530 KIAQQFLIP
-539 KQIKENGLEQHIIT
+539 KQIRENGLEGHPVM

-558 IFKVIRDYTR
+558 IYKVILEYTR

-579 ASVCRK
+579 ASICRK
-585 VAKEIVAGAQITK
+585 IAKEIVAGEQITS
-598 ESSPNLVEKFLGP
+598 EVRPEIVEKFLGP
-611 RKYFYQVADEEDR
+611 RKFFYQVTDEEDR
-624 IGVVTGLAWT
+624 IGVATGIAWT

-659 LGNVMQESAIAA
+659 LGDVMQESAIAA

-682 GIDEHFYDTS
+682 GIDENFYDTS

-707 PSAGITMCIALIS
+707 PSAGITMCMALIS
-720 LLTGRQAR
+720 LLTGRYAR
-728 REAALTGEI
+728 REVALTGEV
-737 TLTGNM
+737 TLTGNI
-743 LPIGGIKEKVLAAIR
+743 LPIGGVKEKVLAAIR

-764 ILPAKN
+764 VLPLKN
-770 KDDFEEIDKEIRQK
+770 KDDFEEINAEIRNK
-784 IQCIYIQK
+784 IQCVYIQK
-792 VDEAINHVLI
+792 IDDAINTVLI

>member
-1 MLPRKLKMYVKEP
+1 MTKKAK
-14 PEKESKQSMDTM
+14 
-26 DFSLHKRDDSILT
+26 FSFHRRDDGILP
-39 ETINI
+39 EVISI
-44 IPAEDDVFLPHLIR
+44 IPLKDDVVFPHLIR
-58 PLTLFGAG
+58 PLSLSGEET
-66 MVKAVNAAVSKNEL
+66 VKALNEAISRNEL
-80 IGIVSLKYNVE
+80 IGIVALKYDVE
-91 QPKHTDFY
+91 SPKHTDFY
-99 DIGTAMKVI
+99 DVGTAAKVI
-108 QVVESTS
+108 QVFESTS
-115 DYIKVLIEGVVRIR
+115 DNIKFLLEGVIRIKV
-129 ITEYIQTEPYYKA
+129 TEYLQTEPYYKA

-168 KLSAMLGKTLPKKII
+168 KLSAMLGKTLPKDII
-183 PMIDNINNPS
+183 PMIDNVNNPS
-193 ILADLVAI
+193 MLADLVAI

-211 KLLEMVDP
+211 KLLEMIDP
-219 QKRLRIVFHH
+219 QKRLRIVFHY
-229 LNKDV
+229 LNKEV
-234 QLREVQGKIDED
+234 QIREVRGKIDEE
-246 VAKEMSKA
+246 VTKEMTKA

-268 KELGKEDPHIEEIN
+268 KELGKDDPHMEEIN
-282 KLEERIKEAKMPKE
+282 KLEKRIKEAKMPKE
-296 VEIVAIK
+296 VEEVASK
-303 ELDRL
+303 ELERL

-314 SAEYPVSRTYLES
+314 SAEYPVSRTYLDY

-333 NKKTTDRL
+333 NKKTVDNL

-371 KLKEKIR
+371 KLKEKLK

-397 SIARALGRRF
+397 SIARSLGRKF

-433 GRIMQEICRAGYS
+433 GRVMQEICRAGYS

-481 FVDNYLDISFD
+481 FVDHYLDVSFD

-509 TSLKDRME
+509 ISLKDRME
-517 VIYLSGYSEDEKL
+517 VIYLPGYSEDEKL
-530 KIAHKFLIP
+530 KIAQQFLIP
-539 KQIKENGLEQHIIT
+539 KQIRENGLEEHPVM

-558 IFKVIRDYTR
+558 IYKIILEYTR

-579 ASVCRK
+579 ASICRK
-585 VAKEIVAGAQITK
+585 IAKEIVAGEQITS
-598 ESSPNLVEKFLGP
+598 EVRPEIVEKFLGP
-611 RKYFYQVADEEDR
+611 RKFFYQVTDEEDR

-659 LGNVMQESAIAA
+659 LGDVMQESAIAA

-682 GIDEHFYDTS
+682 GIDENFYDTS

-707 PSAGITMCIALIS
+707 PSAGITMCMALIS
-720 LLTGRQAR
+720 LLTGRYAR
-728 REAALTGEI
+728 REVALTGEV
-737 TLTGNM
+737 TLTGNV
-743 LPIGGIKEKVLAAIR
+743 LPIGGVKEKVLAAIR
-758 AGVKTI
+758 AGVKTLV
-764 ILPAKN
+764 LPLKN
-770 KDDFEEIDKEIRQK
+770 KDDFEEIDAEIRNK
-784 IQCIYIQK
+784 IQCVYIQK
-792 VDEAINHVLI
+792 IDDAVNTVLI

>member
-1 MLPRKLKMYVKEP
+1 MKKAE
-14 PEKESKQSMDTM
+14 
-26 DFSLHKRDDSILT
+26 FSFHKRADGTLPEIIS
-39 ETINI
+39 I
-44 IPAEDDVFLPHLIR
+44 IPIKDEVIFPHLIR
-58 PLTLFGAG
+58 PLSMSEEGS
-66 MVKAVNAAVSKNEL
+66 VKAINESISKKEF
-80 IGIVSLKYNVE
+80 IGTVALKYDVE
-91 QPKHTDFY
+91 SPKHNDFY
-99 DIGTAMKVI
+99 DVGTAVKIIQVIESSPYSVKVI
-108 QVVESTS
+108 VE
-115 DYIKVLIEGVVRIR
+115 GMMRIR
-129 ITEYIQTEPYYKA
+129 ITEYVQTEPYYKA

-153 SETIDVLVQSVKTLF
+153 SETVDVLVQSVKTLF
-168 KLSAMLGKTLPKKII
+168 KLSAILGKALPKDIL
-183 PMIDNINNPS
+183 PMIDNVNNPS

-201 YLELSIDEKQ
+201 YLELSVDEKQ
-211 KLLEMVDP
+211 KLLEMIDP
-219 QKRLRIVFHH
+219 QKRLRIVFHY
-229 LNKDV
+229 LNKEV
-234 QLREVQGKIDED
+234 QLREVQGKINED
-246 VAKEMSKA
+246 VAKEMSKT

-263 LKAIQ
+263 MKAIQ
-268 KELGKEDPHIEEIN
+268 KELGKDDPHMEEIN

-296 VEIVAIK
+296 VEGVAIK

-314 SAEYPVSRTYLES
+314 SAEYPVSRTYLDY

-333 NKKTTDRL
+333 NKKTVDNL
-341 DIHQAE
+341 DIRQAE
-347 KILDED
+347 TVLDED

-361 ERILEFLSVH
+361 ERILEFLAVH
-371 KLKEKIR
+371 KLKEKLK

-397 SIARALGRRF
+397 SIARALGRKF
-407 IRISLGGIRDE
+407 VRISLGGIRDE

-452 DEIDKIGAD
+452 DEIDKIGED

-471 EVLDPEQNFS
+471 EVLDPEQNYS
-481 FVDNYLDISFD
+481 FVDHYLDIPFD

-509 TSLKDRME
+509 TALKDRME

-530 KIAHKFLIP
+530 KIAQKFLIP
-539 KQIKENGLEQHIIT
+539 KQINENGLAEHNVT

-558 IFKVIRDYTR
+558 IYKIILEYTR

-579 ASVCRK
+579 ASICRK
-585 VAKEIVAGAQITK
+585 IAREIVAGEQLTK
-598 ESSPNLVEKFLGP
+598 EIEAKNLDKFLGP
-611 RKYFYQVADEEDR
+611 RKFFYQVTDEEDR

-644 ASRMKG
+644 SSRMKG

-659 LGNVMQESAIAA
+659 LGDVMQESAIAA
-671 LSYIRSNAKRL
+671 LSYVRSNAKRL
-682 GIDEHFYDTS
+682 DIDENFYDAS

-707 PSAGITMCIALIS
+707 PSAGITMCMAIIS
-720 LLTGRQAR
+720 LLTGRLAR

-737 TLTGNM
+737 TLTGNV
-743 LPIGGIKEKVLAAIR
+743 LPIGGVKEKVLAAIR

-764 ILPAKN
+764 VLPLKN
-770 KDDFEEIDKEIRQK
+770 KDDFEEINKEIRNK
-784 IQCIYIQK
+784 IQCVYIQK
-792 VDEAINHVLI
+792 IDDAINTVLI

>member
-1 MLPRKLKMYVKEP
+1 MTKKAK
-14 PEKESKQSMDTM
+14 
-26 DFSLHKRDDSILT
+26 FSFHRRDDGILPEIISIVPLK
-39 ETINI
+39 
-44 IPAEDDVFLPHLIR
+44 DDVVFPHLIR
-58 PLTLFGAG
+58 PLSLSGEET
-66 MVKAVNAAVSKNEL
+66 VKALNEAISRNEL
-80 IGIVSLKYNVE
+80 IGIVALKYDVE
-91 QPKHTDFY
+91 SPKHTDFY
-99 DIGTAMKVI
+99 DVGTAVKVI
-108 QVVESTS
+108 QVFESTS
-115 DYIKVLIEGVVRIR
+115 DNIKFLLEGVVRIKVV
-129 ITEYIQTEPYYKA
+129 EYLQTEPHYKA
-142 RVEELREFTEK
+142 RIEELREFTEK

-168 KLSAMLGKTLPKKII
+168 KLSAMLGKTLPKDII
-183 PMIDNINNPS
+183 PMIDNVNNPS
-193 ILADLVAI
+193 MLADLVAI

-211 KLLEMVDP
+211 KLLEMIDP
-219 QKRLRIVFHH
+219 QKRLRIVFHY
-229 LNKDV
+229 LNKEV
-234 QLREVQGKIDED
+234 QIREVRGKIDEE
-246 VAKEMSKA
+246 VTKEMTKA

-268 KELGKEDPHIEEIN
+268 KELGKDDPHMEEIN

-296 VEIVAIK
+296 VEEVAIK
-303 ELDRL
+303 ELERL

-314 SAEYPVSRTYLES
+314 SAEYPVSRTYLDY

-333 NKKTTDRL
+333 NKKTVDNL

-371 KLKEKIR
+371 KLKEKLK

-397 SIARALGRRF
+397 SIARSLGRKF

-433 GRIMQEICRAGYS
+433 GRVMQEICRAGYS

-481 FVDNYLDISFD
+481 FVDHYLDVSFD

-509 TSLKDRME
+509 ISLKDRME
-517 VIYLSGYSEDEKL
+517 VIYLPGYSEDEKL
-530 KIAHKFLIP
+530 KIAQQFLIP
-539 KQIKENGLEQHIIT
+539 KQIRENGLEGHPVM

-558 IFKVIRDYTR
+558 IYKVILEYTR

-579 ASVCRK
+579 ASICRK
-585 VAKEIVAGAQITK
+585 IAKEIVAGEQITK
-598 ESSPNLVEKFLGP
+598 EIKPEGVEKFLGP
-611 RKYFYQVADEEDR
+611 RKFFYQVTDEEDR

-644 ASRMKG
+644 ATRMKG

-659 LGNVMQESAIAA
+659 LGDVMQESAIAA

-682 GIDEHFYDTS
+682 GIDENFYDTS

-707 PSAGITMCIALIS
+707 PSAGITMCMALIS
-720 LLTGRQAR
+720 LLTGRYAR
-728 REAALTGEI
+728 REVALTGEV
-737 TLTGNM
+737 TLTGNV
-743 LPIGGIKEKVLAAIR
+743 LPIGGVKEKVLAAIR

-764 ILPAKN
+764 VLPLKN
-770 KDDFEEIDKEIRQK
+770 KDDFEEINAEIRNK
-784 IQCIYIQK
+784 IQCVYIQK
-792 VDEAINHVLI
+792 IDDAINTVLI

>member
-1 MLPRKLKMYVKEP
+1 MTKKAK
-14 PEKESKQSMDTM
+14 
-26 DFSLHKRDDSILT
+26 FSFHRRDDGVLPEVIS
-39 ETINI
+39 I
-44 IPAEDDVFLPHLIR
+44 IPLKDDVVFPHLIR
-58 PLTLFGAG
+58 PLSLSGEET
-66 MVKAVNAAVSKNEL
+66 VKALNEAISRNEL
-80 IGIVSLKYNVE
+80 IGIVALKYDVE
-91 QPKHTDFY
+91 SPKHTDFY
-99 DIGTAMKVI
+99 DVGTAAKIV
-108 QVVESTS
+108 QVFESTS
-115 DYIKVLIEGVVRIR
+115 DNIKFLVEGVVRIKVV
-129 ITEYIQTEPYYKA
+129 EYLQTEPHYKA
-142 RVEELREFTEK
+142 RIQELREFTEK

-168 KLSAMLGKTLPKKII
+168 KLSAMLGKTLPKDII
-183 PMIDNINNPS
+183 PMIDNVNNPS
-193 ILADLVAI
+193 MLADLVAI

-211 KLLEMVDP
+211 KLLEMIDP
-219 QKRLRIVFHH
+219 QKRLRIVFHY
-229 LNKDV
+229 LNKEV
-234 QLREVQGKIDED
+234 QIREVQGKIDEE
-246 VAKEMSKA
+246 VAKEMTKA

-263 LKAIQ
+263 LKAIH
-268 KELGKEDPHIEEIN
+268 KELGKDDPHMEEIN

-296 VEIVAIK
+296 VEEVAIK
-303 ELDRL
+303 ELERL

-314 SAEYPVSRTYLES
+314 SAEYPVSRTYLDY

-333 NKKTTDRL
+333 SKKTVDNL

-347 KILDED
+347 KILNED

-371 KLKEKIR
+371 KLKEKLK

-397 SIARALGRRF
+397 SIARSLGRKF

-433 GRIMQEICRAGYS
+433 GRVMQEICRAGYS

-481 FVDNYLDISFD
+481 FVDHYLDVSFD

-509 TSLKDRME
+509 TALKDRME
-517 VIYLSGYSEDEKL
+517 VIYLPGYSEDEKL
-530 KIAHKFLIP
+530 KIAQQFLIP
-539 KQIKENGLEQHIIT
+539 KQIRENGLEEHPVM
-553 FQDQS
+553 FQDRS
-558 IFKVIRDYTR
+558 IYKIILEYTR

-579 ASVCRK
+579 ASICRK
-585 VAKEIVAGAQITK
+585 IAKEIVAGEQITK
-598 ESSPNLVEKFLGP
+598 EIKPEGVEKFLGP
-611 RKYFYQVADEEDR
+611 RKFFYQVTDEEDR

-659 LGNVMQESAIAA
+659 LGDVMQESAIAA

-682 GIDEHFYDTS
+682 GIDENFYDTS

-707 PSAGITMCIALIS
+707 PSAGITMCMALVS
-720 LLTGRQAR
+720 LLTGRYAR
-728 REAALTGEI
+728 REVALTGEV
-737 TLTGNM
+737 TLTGNV
-743 LPIGGIKEKVLAAIR
+743 LPIGGVKEKVLAAIR

-764 ILPAKN
+764 VLPLKN
-770 KDDFEEIDKEIRQK
+770 KDDFEEIDTEIRNK
-784 IQCIYIQK
+784 IQCVYIQK
-792 VDEAINHVLI
+792 IDDAVNTVLI

>member
-1 MLPRKLKMYVKEP
+1 MEMTKKAK
-14 PEKESKQSMDTM
+14 
-26 DFSLHKRDDSILT
+26 FSFHKRDDGILP
-39 ETINI
+39 EIVSI
-44 IPAEDDVFLPHLIR
+44 IPLKDDVVFPHLIR
-58 PLTLFGAG
+58 PLSLSGEET
-66 MVKAVNAAVSKNEL
+66 VKALNEAVSRNEL
-80 IGIVSLKYNVE
+80 IGLVALKYDVE
-91 QPKHTDFY
+91 SPKHTDFY
-99 DIGTAMKVI
+99 DVGTAARIV
-108 QVVESTS
+108 QVFESTS
-115 DYIKVLIEGVVRIR
+115 NNIKFLVEGVVRIKV
-129 ITEYIQTEPYYKA
+129 IEYLQTEPHYKA
-142 RVEELREFTEK
+142 RIEELREFTEK

-168 KLSAMLGKTLPKKII
+168 KLSAMLGKTLPKDIL
-183 PMIDNINNPS
+183 PMIDNVNNPS
-193 ILADLVAI
+193 MLADLVAI
-201 YLELSIDEKQ
+201 YLELSVDEKQ
-211 KLLEMVDP
+211 KLLEMIDP
-219 QKRLRIVFHH
+219 QKRLRIVFHY
-229 LNKDV
+229 LNKEV
-234 QLREVQGKIDED
+234 QIREVQGKIDEE
-246 VAKEMSKA
+246 VAKEMTKT

-268 KELGKEDPHIEEIN
+268 KELGKDDPHMEEIN

-296 VEIVAIK
+296 VEEVAIK

-314 SAEYPVSRTYLES
+314 SAEYPVSRTYLDY

-333 NKKTTDRL
+333 NKKTVDSL
-341 DIHQAE
+341 DIRQAE
-347 KILDED
+347 KILNED

-371 KLKEKIR
+371 KLKEKLK

-397 SIARALGRRF
+397 SIARALGRKF

-433 GRIMQEICRAGYS
+433 GRVMQEICRAGYS

-481 FVDNYLDISFD
+481 FVDHYLDVSFD

-509 TSLKDRME
+509 TALKDRME
-517 VIYLSGYSEDEKL
+517 VIYLPGYSEDEKL
-530 KIAHKFLIP
+530 KIAQQFLIP
-539 KQIKENGLEQHIIT
+539 KQLRENGLEEHPVI
-553 FQDQS
+553 FMDQS
-558 IFKVIRDYTR
+558 IYKIILEYTR

-579 ASVCRK
+579 ASICRK
-585 VAKEIVAGAQITK
+585 IAKEIVAGEQITK
-598 ESSPNLVEKFLGP
+598 EVRPDSVEKFLGP
-611 RKYFYQVADEEDR
+611 RKYFYQVTDEEDR

-659 LGNVMQESAIAA
+659 LGDVMQESAIAA

-682 GIDEHFYDTS
+682 DIEENFYDTS

-707 PSAGITMCIALIS
+707 PSAGITMCMALIS
-720 LLTGRQAR
+720 LLTGRYAK
-728 REAALTGEI
+728 REVALTGEV
-737 TLTGNM
+737 TLTGNV
-743 LPIGGIKEKVLAAIR
+743 LPIGGVKEKVLAAIR

-764 ILPAKN
+764 VLPLKN
-770 KDDFEEIDKEIRQK
+770 KDDFEEIDAEIRNK
-784 IQCIYIQK
+784 IRCVYIQK
-792 VDEAINHVLI
+792 IDDAINTVLIQKQ